1 MKLARILIIDD
12 EIDICRMLSD
22 LVKNRGHD
30 VTCANTLKDGL
41 KAAQS
46 SPFDLAFLDVKMP
59 DGSGLDILSKIRE
72 TPSNPEVIIMT
83 GYGDPDGAELAIKNG
98 AWDYVQKPTSTKEI
112 TLSLQKIL
120 QYRREIKDRKPP
132 QVLDVE
138 EIVGSG
144 PLMKACLQRL
154 AQAAKSDTTVLIT
167 GETGT
172 GKELFARAIHRNSL
186 RAAKSFVVVDC
197 TTLTETLIE
206 SILFGHEKGAF
217 TGAGKFYSGLIKQA
231 DGGTL
236 FLDEVGE
243 LPPSLQKSFLRVL
256 QERSFRPLGGSKE
269 IQSDFRLV
277 SATNRDLDAMTKA
290 GHFRQDLM
298 FRLKSFLIELPPLR
312 KRRDDIKEIVI
323 HYLRKF
329 SDRNQSGVKGFSTE
343 FLESLTRYEWPGNV
357 RELVN
362 TMERVF
368 VSANN
373 DQTLFPRHLPTH
385 IRVKLARASV
395 VNNSEETRTAK
406 SDERSLF
413 QLLSF
418 RDFRRQ
424 SIAEM
429 ERKYLQDLIS
439 ITSGSIEECCRI
451 SGLRRSRLYGLLK
464 DHQISRRT

>member
-1 MKLARILIIDD
+1 MKIARILIIDD
-12 EIDICRMLSD
+12 ELDICRMLTA
-22 LVKNRGHD
+22 LVKDLGHD
-30 VTCANTLKDGL
+30 AIFATTLKDGL

-46 SPFDLAFLDVKMP
+46 GPFDLVFLDVKMP
-59 DGSGLDILSKIRE
+59 DGSGLEILSKIRQ

-112 TLSLQKIL
+112 KLSLQKVL
-120 QYRREIKDRKPP
+120 QYRREKRDRKPP

-138 EIVGSG
+138 GIVGDG
-144 PLMKACLQRL
+144 PPMKACLQRL
-154 AQAAKSDTTVLIT
+154 AQAAKSDTAVLIT

-172 GKELFARAIHRNSL
+172 GKELFARAIHRNSS

-206 SILFGHEKGAF
+206 STLFGHEKGAF
-217 TGAGKFYSGLIKQA
+217 TGAGRYYSGLFKQA

-243 LPPSLQKSFLRVL
+243 LSPSMQKSFLRVL

-290 GHFRQDLM
+290 GRFRDDLL

-312 KRRDDIKEIVI
+312 QRRDDIKEIVI

-329 SDRNQSGVKGFSTE
+329 SDRNRSGIKGFSTE
-343 FLESLTRYEWPGNV
+343 FLECLTRYEWPGNV

-373 DQTLFPRHLPTH
+373 DQTLFPKHLPTH
-385 IRVKLARASV
+385 LRVKLARASV
-395 VNNSEETRTAK
+395 VNMNEGKRTAK
-406 SDERSLF
+406 SDERTLL
-413 QLLSF
+413 QLRSF
-418 RDFRRQ
+418 REFRRQ
-424 SIAEM
+424 SISEM

-439 ITSGSIEECCRI
+439 ITGGSIEECCRI

-464 DHQISRRT
+464 DHQICRNA

>member
-1 MKLARILIIDD
+1 MARILIIDD
-12 EIDICRMLSD
+12 EIEICRMLTA
-22 LVKNRGHD
+22 LVKDLGHD
-30 VTCANTLKDGL
+30 ATCANTVKDGL
-41 KAAQS
+41 KAAQA
-46 SPFDLAFLDVKMP
+46 SPFDLVFLDVMMP
-59 DGSGLDILSKIRE
+59 DGSGLDILPKIKE
-72 TPSNPEVIIMT
+72 TPSDPEVIIMT
-83 GYGDPDGAELAIKNG
+83 GYGNPDGAELAIKNG
-98 AWDYVQKPTSTKEI
+98 AWDYVQKPPSIKEL
-112 TLSLQKIL
+112 TLSLQRAL
-120 QYRREIKDRKPP
+120 QYREEIKDTPSPK
-132 QVLDVE
+132 VLDID
-138 EIVGSG
+138 EIVGRS
-144 PLMKACLQRL
+144 PRMKTCLQRL
-154 AQAAKSDTTVLIT
+154 AQAASSDTNALIT

-172 GKELFARAIHRNSL
+172 GKELFARAIHKNSP

-217 TGAGKFYSGLIKQA
+217 TGAEKSYSGLIKQA

-243 LPPSLQKSFLRVL
+243 LSPSLQKSFLRVL
-256 QERSFRPLGGSKE
+256 QERSFRPLGGSKV

-290 GHFRQDLM
+290 GRFRQDLM
-298 FRLKSFLIELPPLR
+298 FRLKSLSIELPPLR
-312 KRRDDIKEIVI
+312 KRHDDIREIVM

-329 SDRNQSGVKGFSTE
+329 SDRNQSGIKGFSTE

-385 IRVKLARASV
+385 IRIKLARASV
-395 VNNSEETRTAK
+395 VDMSQEKGTAK
-406 SDERSLF
+406 SDVNTLSPLP
-413 QLLSF
+413 SF
-418 RDFRRQ
+418 REFRQQ
-424 SIAEM
+424 SIVEM
-429 ERKYLQDLIS
+429 ERQYLQDLIS
-439 ITSGSIEECCRI
+439 LANGTIEECCRI

-464 DHQISRRT
+464 DHQISRNT